1 MCVCVCT
8 SACAHVCEYVWCVYV
23 HGFVNVY
30 VCVIYLCVCV
40 LVGACMF
47 KCVVMEYM
55 CNNE

>member
-1 MCVCVCT
+1 M
-8 SACAHVCEYVWCVYV
+8 HVCESVCVWCVYV

-30 VCVIYLCVCV
+30 VYVMCMCV
-40 LVGACMF
+40 LVSACMF